1 MRCHVVGVGCS
12 GSDACVYQGKESS
25 FLEPREAFLYRV
37 DEVRIPAIFAFFCDM
52 SLVVAAFV
60 STLGSGSV
68 TYRTSPSVTV
78 HSRKQKCV
86 FGSAGLALPCGGLN
100 PSKPRWFPYS
110 RGGTKPV
117 IFQSTVITRQF
128 NHGLVPAEA
137 AGIQQIIGDGSLSSQ
152 PMKIQVSYILFIFLL
167 VLFLP
172 FLGLQRR
179 TASCEPITHECIFL
193 IIQTEVKVLLA
204 CSSF

>member
-1 MRCHVVGVGCS
+1 MGCS

-25 FLEPREAFLYRV
+25 FFEPQETFLYRV

-68 TYRTSPSVTV
+68 TYRTSRSVTV

-100 PSKPRWFPYS
+100 PSKPGWFPYS
-110 RGGTKPV
+110 QGGTKPV
-117 IFQSTVITRQF
+117 IFQSTVITTHF
-128 NHGLVPAEA
+128 NHCLEHTEA
-137 AGIQQIIGDGSLSSQ
+137 FGIQQIKGDISL
-152 PMKIQVSYILFIFLL
+152 
-167 VLFLP
+167 
-172 FLGLQRR
+172 
-179 TASCEPITHECIFL
+179 
-193 IIQTEVKVLLA
+193 
-204 CSSF
+204 